1 MSERRGPRPPKL
13 PESAAQPLPNLADQI
28 VELSAIAGGLAHEI
42 RNSLSTLRVN
52 LQLLDEDWSA
62 GWSAD
67 DTAPRGAADTA
78 RRSRAR
84 IATLLK
90 ESARLET
97 ILEDFLQFVSKREV
111 NPVVVDLNN
120 LVNEL
125 ADFYRPQADAHCVTL
140 TILPAEE
147 PVICRID
154 VNLMKQAILNLLING
169 QQAITGGGEL
179 TIQTSVAGEK
189 TARID
194 VTDTGSGIPPEQ
206 QDRVFEAYHST
217 RKGGTGLG
225 LATTRQIVRAHD
237 GRIHVHSEPPR
248 GACFTILLP
257 RAKAP

>member
-13 PESAAQPLPNLADQI
+13 PESAADPLPNLADQI

-52 LQLLDEDWSA
+52 LQLLDEDW
-62 GWSAD
+62 
-67 DTAPRGAADTA
+67 GAHQSSDDTA

-84 IATLLK
+84 ITTLLK

-111 NPVVVDLNN
+111 NSVVVDLND

-125 ADFYRPQADAHCVTL
+125 ADFYRPQADAHGVTL
-140 TILPAEE
+140 TILPSEE

-169 QQAITGGGEL
+169 QQAIPGDGEL
-179 TIQTSVAGEK
+179 TIQVSVASEK

-194 VTDTGSGIPPEQ
+194 VTDTGPGILPQ
-206 QDRVFEAYHST
+206 QQERIFEAYHST

-257 RAKAP
+257 RTKVQ

>member
-1 MSERRGPRPPKL
+1 MSERRGPQPPKL

-28 VELSAIAGGLAHEI
+28 AELSAIAGGLAHEV

-52 LQLLDEDWSA
+52 LQLLDEDWSERPSPDGA
-62 GWSAD
+62 
-67 DTAPRGAADTA
+67 APRSAADTA

-90 ESARLET
+90 ESGRLET

-111 NPVVVDLNN
+111 NPAVVDLND

-125 ADFYRPQADAHCVTL
+125 ADFYRPQADAHGVTL

-169 QQAITGGGEL
+169 QQAITGGGQL
-179 TIQTSVAGEK
+179 TIQTSIASEK

-194 VTDTGSGIPPEQ
+194 VTDTGTGIPPQ
-206 QDRVFEAYHST
+206 QQERIFEAYHST

-225 LATTRQIVRAHD
+225 LATTRQIVRAHE
-237 GRIHVHSEPPR
+237 GRIHVHSEPPH

-257 RAKAP
+257 RATAP

>member
-1 MSERRGPRPPKL
+1 VSERRGPRPPKL
-13 PESAAQPLPNLADQI
+13 PESAAKPLPNLADQI
-28 VELSAIAGGLAHEI
+28 VELSTIAGGLAHEI

-62 GWSAD
+62 RQSPD
-67 DTAPRGAADTA
+67 DTA

-84 IATLLK
+84 ITTLLK

-111 NPVVVDLNN
+111 NPVPIDLND

-125 ADFYRPQADAHCVTL
+125 ADFYR
-140 TILPAEE
+140 LPSEQ

-169 QQAITGGGEL
+169 QQAIPGQGEL
-179 TIQTSVAGEK
+179 TIQTSVASEK

-194 VTDTGSGIPPEQ
+194 VTDTGPGIPPEHQ
-206 QDRVFEAYHST
+206 ERIFEAYHST

-237 GRIHVHSEPPR
+237 GRIHVHSEPPG

-257 RAKAP
+257 RTEAR